1 MKLKSVI
8 LAASALMMIA
18 APLAARADDAKPA
31 AAATPATAA
40 PAVAAPATAAPA
52 VASKPADPE
61 LVQKWAKFCGPA
73 PDGHSI
79 CLVRKI
85 VLTDGH
91 IAGTLTLQL
100 DTAKGAPPVVG
111 IAAAPVGVL
120 LLPGLQWQVDSGKP
134 TVSPFNR
141 CTPQTC
147 ESMRVVEPALIAA
160 MRKGK
165 QLTLTT
171 KGADG
176 KNLAIAFPLS
186 GFGAAFDMKN
196 APTYAD
202 YQKSLTPQ

>member
-1 MKLKSVI
+1 MKLKTYV

-18 APLAARADDAKPA
+18 TPFAALADDAKPA
-31 AAATPATAA
+31 AAPAA
-40 PAVAAPATAAPA
+40 PAATAPAAATSDAAAPH
-52 VASKPADPE
+52 ADPD

-85 VLTDGH
+85 VLKDGH
-91 IAGTLTLQL
+91 IVGTLSLQL
-100 DTAKGAPPVVG
+100 DTAKGAPPVVA
-111 IAAAPVGVL
+111 IAEAPVGVL
-120 LLPGLQWQVDSGKP
+120 LLPGLQWQVDTNKP
-134 TVSPFNR
+134 SVSPFTR
-141 CTPQTC
+141 CTPITC
-147 ESMRVVEPALIAA
+147 ETMRVVDPAFLAA
-160 MRKGK
+160 LRKGK

-176 KNLAIAFPLS
+176 KDAPISFPLS

-202 YQKSLTPQ
+202 YQKTLIKQ